1 MHFLITGILGLNLCF
16 IKVKFAI
23 NPKGQTEIKSK
34 LLIESPGSK
43 LVQDFSHQ
51 LLVLQLLPCL
61 HDPDDRSLE
70 NLMLFFSF

>member
-16 IKVKFAI
+16 VKVRFAI
-23 NPKGQTEIKSK
+23 NPEGQTERKKQIAE
-34 LLIESPGSK
+34 ESPGSK